1 MLMHQAVCPC
11 RRAADGQK
19 KRGATEPGAVGTR
32 WLSQEGFCSD
42 DSICGE
48 ESSSE
53 VLLPFRCTPGK
64 LQMASQGVLP
74 SSKGLRVSA
83 GGFIP
88 SSLKKS
94 IGLTHQDNAEARSHI
109 SSYSALS

>member
-1 MLMHQAVCPC
+1 MGK
-11 RRAADGQK
+11 RN
-19 KRGATEPGAVGTR
+19 RGAAEPSAVGMR

-53 VLLPFRCTPGK
+53 VLLPFRRTPGK
-64 LQMASQGVLP
+64 LQMASQGALP

-88 SSLKKS
+88 LPQKS
-94 IGLTHQDNAEARSHI
+94 IGLTHQDNAEALSHI